1 MERIDVNNTPKCAN
15 CGEKIHVN
23 YDWEK
28 NANSHLRSAV
38 TAPVQNQG
46 YQNAAKHVESIFR
59 AGGWQHTEMDLS
71 HDAAPHDK
79 RTVEQEHDRFDRV
92 LENEPEHV
100 KRIRATMKAQ
110 KEASI
115 AKAAAGK
122 PFGGKKPTTEEL
134 MADATPEELAKWNK
148 YSSYKLGQ

>member
-1 MERIDVNNTPKCAN
+1 MERIDVNNPPKCGQ
-15 CGEKIHVN
+15 CGAKIHVN

-28 NANSHLRSAV
+28 SANSHLRSAV

-46 YQNAAKHVESIFR
+46 YINAAKHVESIFR

-71 HDAAPHDK
+71 HDAAPHDN

-100 KRIRATMKAQ
+100 KRIRAVLKAQ

-115 AKAAAGK
+115 AKAANSK
-122 PFGGKKPTTEEL
+122 PSTTKVPTVEEL
-134 MADATPEELAKWNK
+134 MSDATPEELAKFNK
-148 YSSYKLGQ
+148 YSSKKLGQ

>member
-1 MERIDVNNTPKCAN
+1 MERIDVNNPPKCAK

-28 NANSHLRSAV
+28 SANSHLRSALS
-38 TAPVQNQG
+38 APVQTQS
-46 YQNAAKHVESIFR
+46 YINAAKHVESIFR
-59 AGGWQHTEMDLS
+59 AGGWQHSEMDLS
-71 HDAAPHDK
+71 HDAAPHDN

-100 KRIRATMKAQ
+100 KRIRATLKAD

-115 AKAAAGK
+115 AKAANAK
-122 PFGGKKPTTEEL
+122 PFTGKVPTVEEL
-134 MADATPEELAKWNK
+134 MSDATPEELAKLNK
-148 YSSYKLGQ
+148 YSSKKLGQ